1 MPAHTSPSKAS
12 AKAAPAARVPGDA
25 VQRRIVAGAR
35 RYFFSHGFRG
45 VTMDDLAAEL
55 GMSKKTLYAH
65 FDTKMVLLQ
74 AVMCDKMSAV
84 EADLESALTEGADDF
99 STHLQALLSCMRKH
113 TEEIGES
120 YVRDVRRE
128 APELF
133 AVVQKRRRELIQ
145 RIFGQLLEDGRKTG
159 MIRKDVPTVMMIE
172 MLLGAV
178 DAVVNPAKMGELE
191 STPKVAFHQ
200 IITIFLEGVLTSDG
214 RKK

>member
-1 MPAHTSPSKAS
+1 MK
-12 AKAAPAARVPGDA
+12 PAATDA
-25 VQRRIVAGAR
+25 VRRRIVAGAR

-65 FDTKMVLLQ
+65 FPSKMALLQ
-74 AVMCDKMSAV
+74 AVMRDKLGSV
-84 EADLESALTEGADDF
+84 EADLERALSEAGGGFSAR
-99 STHLQALLSCMRKH
+99 LQALLSCMRTH
-113 TEEIGES
+113 TQEISEP

-133 AVVQKRRRELIQ
+133 ANVQVRRHELIE
-145 RIFGQLLEDGRKTG
+145 RFFGRLLQDGRKAG
-159 MIRKDVPTVMMIE
+159 MIRKDIPATMMIE

-178 DAVVNPAKMGELE
+178 DSVVNPTKMGELE
-191 STPKVAFHQ
+191 TTPNVAFNQ
-200 IITIFLEGVLTSDG
+200 IITIFLEGVLTHDG

>member
-1 MPAHTSPSKAS
+1 MSVRNSPSKAA
-12 AKAAPAARVPGDA
+12 AKVATASGEA

-65 FDTKMVLLQ
+65 FDTKMDLLR

-84 EADLESALTEGADDF
+84 EADLERALTEGADDF

-145 RIFGQLLEDGRKTG
+145 R
-159 MIRKDVPTVMMIE
+159 
-172 MLLGAV
+172 
-178 DAVVNPAKMGELE
+178 
-191 STPKVAFHQ
+191 
-200 IITIFLEGVLTSDG
+200 
-214 RKK
+214 

>member
-1 MPAHTSPSKAS
+1 MPAAGRSPS
-12 AKAAPAARVPGDA
+12 DA
-25 VQRRIVAGAR
+25 VQRRILAGAR

-45 VTMDDLAAEL
+45 ATMDDLAAEL

-65 FDTKMVLLQ
+65 FDTKMALLQ
-74 AVMCDKMSAV
+74 AVMCDKMNAV
-84 EADLESALTEGADDF
+84 EADLERALTEGANDF
-99 STHLQALLSCMRKH
+99 SSHLQALLSCMRTH

-145 RIFGQLLEDGRKTG
+145 RIFGQLLEDGRKSG
-159 MIRKDVPTVMMIE
+159 MIRTDIPTVMMIE

-191 STPKVAFHQ
+191 SAPKVAFNQ
-200 IITIFLEGVLTSDG
+200 IITIFLEGVLTSKG

>member
-1 MPAHTSPSKAS
+1 MPAKLSSPKRPRT
-12 AKAAPAARVPGDA
+12 PAVSPGDA
-25 VQRRIVAGAR
+25 VRRRIVAGAR

-65 FDTKMVLLQ
+65 FPSKMALLQ
-74 AVMCDKMSAV
+74 EVMRDKINSV
-84 EADLESALTEGADDF
+84 EADLERVLAETGDGFPAR
-99 STHLQALLSCMRKH
+99 LQALLSCMRTH
-113 TEEIGES
+113 TEEISEP

-133 AVVQKRRRELIQ
+133 AMIQHRRRELIQ
-145 RIFGQLLEDGRKTG
+145 RFFGKLIEDGCKAG
-159 MIRKDVPTVMMIE
+159 MIRQDIPTTMMIE

-178 DAVVNPAKMGELE
+178 DAVVIPAKMGELE
-191 STPKVAFHQ
+191 TTPKVAFSQ
-200 IITIFLEGVLTSDG
+200 IIMIFLEGVLSSEG

>member
-1 MPAHTSPSKAS
+1 MPAHPSFPKAGAEGRPLS
-12 AKAAPAARVPGDA
+12 DA
-25 VQRRIVAGAR
+25 TRGRIVAGAR

-65 FDTKMVLLQ
+65 FESKMALLQ
-74 AVMCDKMSAV
+74 AVMCDKMGAV
-84 EADLESALTEGADDF
+84 ESDLERVLGEAGGGFPER
-99 STHLQALLSCMRKH
+99 LQALLSCLRTH
-113 TEEIGES
+113 TEEIGAA

-133 AVVQKRRRELIQ
+133 AQVQQRRRDLIQ
-145 RIFGQLLEDGRKTG
+145 RFFGKLIQDGRKAG
-159 MIRKDVPTVMMIE
+159 MIRKDISTVMMIE

-178 DAVVNPAKMGELE
+178 DAVVIPARMDELE
-191 STPKVAFHQ
+191 TTPREAFIQ
-200 IITIFLEGVLTSDG
+200 IITIFLEGVLTDDG

>member
-1 MPAHTSPSKAS
+1 MPAQPSTPKSPAQPPAPTRAS
-12 AKAAPAARVPGDA
+12 SDA
-25 VQRRIVAGAR
+25 VHRRILAGAR

-65 FDTKMVLLQ
+65 FDTKMALLQ
-74 AVMCDKMSAV
+74 AVMCDKMNAV
-84 EADLESALTEGADDF
+84 EADLERALSEGADDF
-99 STHLQALLSCMRKH
+99 RSHLQALLSCMRTH

-145 RIFGQLLEDGRKTG
+145 RIFGQLLEDGRKSG
-159 MIRKDVPTVMMIE
+159 MIRTDIPAVMMIE

-191 STPKVAFHQ
+191 STPKVAFNQ
-200 IITIFLEGVLTSDG
+200 IITIFLEGVLTSEG

>member
-1 MPAHTSPSKAS
+1 
-12 AKAAPAARVPGDA
+12 
-25 VQRRIVAGAR
+25 
-35 RYFFSHGFRG
+35 
-45 VTMDDLAAEL
+45 
-55 GMSKKTLYAH
+55 
-65 FDTKMVLLQ
+65 
-74 AVMCDKMSAV
+74 
-84 EADLESALTEGADDF
+84 
-99 STHLQALLSCMRKH
+99 MRKH

-145 RIFGQLLEDGRKTG
+145 RIFGKLLEDGRKAG

-178 DAVVNPAKMGELE
+178 DSVVNPAKMGELE
-191 STPKVAFHQ
+191 STPKVAFNQ
-200 IITIFLEGVLTSDG
+200 IITIFLEGVLTGEG

>member
-1 MPAHTSPSKAS
+1 MPTQPSTAKTPAASRSPS
-12 AKAAPAARVPGDA
+12 DA
-25 VQRRIVAGAR
+25 VQSRIVAGAR

-65 FDTKMVLLQ
+65 FDTKMALLQ
-74 AVMCDKMSAV
+74 AVMCDKMNAV
-84 EADLESALTEGADDF
+84 EADLERALSEGADDF
-99 STHLQALLSCMRKH
+99 SSHLQALLSCMRTH

-145 RIFGQLLEDGRKTG
+145 RIFGKLLEDGRKSG
-159 MIRKDVPTVMMIE
+159 MIRADIPTVMMIE

-178 DAVVNPAKMGELE
+178 DSVVNPAKMGELE
-191 STPKVAFHQ
+191 STPKVAFSQ
-200 IITIFLEGVLTSDG
+200 IITMFLEGVLTSEG